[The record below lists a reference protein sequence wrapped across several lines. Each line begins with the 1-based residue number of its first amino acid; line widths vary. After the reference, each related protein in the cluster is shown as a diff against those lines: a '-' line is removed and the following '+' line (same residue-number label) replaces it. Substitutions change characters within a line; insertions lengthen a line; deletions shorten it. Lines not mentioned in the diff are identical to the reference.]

1 MINID
6 VFSEEKAWSKRLK
19 NKRIFFK
26 KICKAFPKKYR
37 FLNKE
42 VSLTLLLSNNKKI
55 KKLNKIF
62 RKKNKST
69 DVLSF
74 PTIKNTKIL
83 KKTYIGDIIISYNFM
98 DKPKLQNLKNFKE
111 KVTKTFIHAFLHL
124 LNFDHIKYQDYKKM
138 TKEED
143 QIYKSVNS
151 RFN

>member
-1 MINID
+1 
-6 VFSEEKAWSKRLK
+6 
-19 NKRIFFK
+19 
-26 KICKAFPKKYR
+26 
-37 FLNKE
+37 
-42 VSLTLLLSNNKKI
+42 
-55 KKLNKIF
+55 
-62 RKKNKST
+62 
-69 DVLSF
+69 
-74 PTIKNTKIL
+74 
-83 KKTYIGDIIISYNFM
+83 M

>member
-62 RKKNKST
+62 RNKDKST